1 MRSGICIFVG
11 NLTAP
16 SLPPKT
22 SVLLFQAVAEPA
34 LKLNTHQSLFPCPI
48 TKRMFLGGIDCNTGF
63 RTHQKTLVLTW
74 KNCINIVGNQR
85 TVISTILM
93 DKLFLINVINK
104 ESGST
109 GTDIQDTVFSL
120 V

>member
-1 MRSGICIFVG
+1 MRFRYLYVCRKFNSTIITTENKHAFITGRGRTCI
-11 NLTAP
+11 
-16 SLPPKT
+16 KT
-22 SVLLFQAVAEPA
+22 
-34 LKLNTHQSLFPCPI
+34 NTHQSLFTCPV
-48 TKRMFLGGIDCNTGF
+48 TKRMFLGRIDRNTSL
-63 RTHQKTLVLTW
+63 RTHQKTLVLTR